1 MPRAPRRPSDEAR
14 RGAYK
19 PRVDFSRSRRR
30 REDGLL
36 SLRRL
41 DRDAGLFKRR
51 RDETSPAVHASD
63 PAPTPAEAES
73 PAAGARPPPTPSS
86 PADAA
91 APRDAAESE
100 LEGLSELVDKVCSDD
115 TTSQLEATVQFR
127 KLLSD
132 EKNSTVIKIIRAD
145 VLPRFAESLSRTGF
159 PQLQME
165 AAWVLTNIAASD
177 YTLLVAECGAVPRLV
192 ELLGS
197 PNANIRHQAIWCL
210 GNIAADLPSCRDIL
224 FDHGVVTP
232 LLSQFREDMK
242 IPVLRTAMWALSNL
256 CFGKLPAEVQV
267 KPILEIVSQL
277 IHSADE
283 KILADAC
290 WTVYYLCGGVDDAI
304 QDALDAGV
312 CPQLVNLLMHA
323 SSSVLLPVIMA
334 LARIS
339 AGDDAQVQVLI
350 ENGILNCLAQLLG
363 RSYPKN
369 IKKQACLIVS
379 NIATGSK
386 DQIQAVIDASII
398 SPLIVLLKTS
408 ETDIKKEAAWAL
420 SNAASGASS
429 EQIQYVLASVH
440 LNVSSVPWC
449 MTLNLILC
457 NGCLPS
463 GCRYLVSRGCLEPL
477 CNVLTYQ
484 DPDLVYTC
492 LQGLENIL
500 QAGEA
505 GKKGEE
511 ESEMNPY
518 AQFILESGG
527 LDKLEDLQDV
537 NSESIYDLAMKLLQS
552 YWEEEVSESDDPSVP
567 GSNDSSD
574 TVETTSEDA
583 AQPPAP
589 ASVADE
595 AE

>member
-1 MPRAPRRPSDEAR
+1 MPRAPRRQSGEAR
-14 RGAYK
+14 RVAYK
-19 PRVDFSRSRRR
+19 SRVDFSRSRRR
-30 REDGLL
+30 REDDLL
-36 SLRRL
+36 ALRRL

-51 RDETSPAVHASD
+51 RDE
-63 PAPTPAEAES
+63 PAPA
-73 PAAGARPPPTPSS
+73 
-86 PADAA
+86 
-91 APRDAAESE
+91 
-100 LEGLSELVDKVCSDD
+100 LEGLSELVDKLCSDD

-145 VLPRFAESLSRTGF
+145 VLPRFAEFLSRHGL

-210 GNIAADLPSCRDIL
+210 GNIAADMASCRDIL
-224 FDHGVVTP
+224 FDHGALTP

-267 KPILEIVSQL
+267 KPILEIISQL

-290 WTVYYLCGGVDDAI
+290 WTLYYICGGKGDAV
-304 QDALDAGV
+304 QDVLDAGV

-323 SSSVLLPVIMA
+323 SANVLLPVIMA

-339 AGDDAQVQVLI
+339 AGDDKQVEVLI
-350 ENGILNCLAQLLG
+350 ENGILNWLAQLLA
-363 RSYPKN
+363 RNYPKN
-369 IKKQACLIVS
+369 VKKQACLIVS
-379 NIATGSK
+379 NIAAGSK
-386 DQIQAVIDASII
+386 DQIQAVIDADII
-398 SPLIVLLKTS
+398 TPLIVLLRTS
-408 ETDIKKEAAWAL
+408 ETDIKKEAAWAI
-420 SNAASGASS
+420 SNAASGVQVIKFMFWHT
-429 EQIQYVLASVH
+429 E
-440 LNVSSVPWC
+440 LNMVISNDW
-449 MTLNLILC
+449 
-457 NGCLPS
+457 LPF

-477 CNVLTYQ
+477 CSILTYK
-484 DPDLVYTC
+484 DPDLLYTC
-492 LQGLENIL
+492 LEGLENIL

-511 ESEMNPY
+511 SGTNPY
-518 AQFILESGG
+518 AEFILECGG
-527 LDKLEDLQDV
+527 LEKLEGLQDV
-537 NSESIYDLAMKLLQS
+537 DSDRIYELVMKLLQS
-552 YWEEEVSESDDPSVP
+552 YWEEEVSESDDPNIP

-574 TVETTSEDA
+574 TVEATSEDA
-583 AQPPAP
+583 AQPPVP
-589 ASVADE
+589 PPSGADE

>member
-36 SLRRL
+36 ALRRL

-63 PAPTPAEAES
+63 PAPTPAEVES

-86 PADAA
+86 PPDAE

-145 VLPRFAESLSRTGF
+145 VLPRFAEFLSRTGL

-177 YTLLVAECGAVPRLV
+177 YTLLVAESGAVPRLV

-197 PNANIRHQAIWCL
+197 PNANVRHQAIWCL

-363 RSYPKN
+363 RNYPKN

-398 SPLIVLLKTS
+398 SPLIVILKTS

-429 EQIQYVLASVH
+429 EQIQY
-440 LNVSSVPWC
+440 
-449 MTLNLILC
+449 
-457 NGCLPS
+457 
-463 GCRYLVSRGCLEPL
+463 LVSRGCLEPL

-492 LQGLENIL
+492 LEGLENIL

-511 ESEMNPY
+511 ESETNPY

-537 NSESIYDLAMKLLQS
+537 NSERIYGLVMKLLQS
-552 YWEEEVSESDDPSVP
+552 YWEEEVSESDDPNIP
-567 GSNDSSD
+567 GSNDSADS
-574 TVETTSEDA
+574 VETTSEDA

>member
-36 SLRRL
+36 ALRRL

-51 RDETSPAVHASD
+51 RDESAPAVHATD
-63 PAPTPAEAES
+63 PAPPPSEEAPPASSAL
-73 PAAGARPPPTPSS
+73 PPPTPSL
-86 PADAA
+86 PPDAA

-115 TTSQLEATVQFR
+115 STSQLEATVQFR

-145 VLPRFAESLSRTGF
+145 VLPRFAEFLSSHGL
-159 PQLQME
+159 PQLQLE

-197 PNANIRHQAIWCL
+197 SNVNIRHQAIWCL

-232 LLSQFREDMK
+232 LLSQFREGMK

-267 KPILEIVSQL
+267 KPIVEIVSQL

-290 WTVYYLCGGVDDAI
+290 WTIYYICGGVDDAT
-304 QDALDAGV
+304 QDVLDAGV
-312 CPQLVNLLMHA
+312 CPQLVNLLMHVSA
-323 SSSVLLPVIMA
+323 SVLLPVTLA

-339 AGDDAQVQVLI
+339 AGTDAQIQVLI
-350 ENGILNCLAQLLG
+350 ENGILNYLAQLLA
-363 RSYPKN
+363 RSFPKN
-369 IKKQACLIVS
+369 IKKQACLIIS
-379 NIATGSK
+379 NIAAGSK

-398 SPLIVLLKTS
+398 SPLVVLLKTS

-429 EQIQYVLASVH
+429 EQIQY
-440 LNVSSVPWC
+440 
-449 MTLNLILC
+449 
-457 NGCLPS
+457 
-463 GCRYLVSRGCLEPL
+463 LVSRGCLEPL
-477 CNVLTYQ
+477 CNILAYQ
-484 DPDLVYTC
+484 DPDLLYTC
-492 LQGLENIL
+492 LEGLENIL
-500 QAGEA
+500 QEGEA

-511 ESEMNPY
+511 SGTNPY
-518 AQFILESGG
+518 AQFILECGG

-537 NSESIYDLAMKLLQS
+537 KSDRIYELVMKLLQS
-552 YWEEEVSESDDPSVP
+552 YWDEEVSESDDPNVP
-567 GSNDSSD
+567 GSNDSAD

-583 AQPPAP
+583 AQAQPPEP
-589 ASVADE
+589 ASAADE
-595 AE
+595 NE

>member
-429 EQIQYVLASVH
+429 EQIQY
-440 LNVSSVPWC
+440 
-449 MTLNLILC
+449 
-457 NGCLPS
+457 
-463 GCRYLVSRGCLEPL
+463 LVSRGCLEPL

>member
-1 MPRAPRRPSDEAR
+1 MPRAPRRQSDEAR

-36 SLRRL
+36 ALRRL
-41 DRDAGLFKRR
+41 NRDTGLFKRR
-51 RDETSPAVHASD
+51 RDEPAPAVPASD
-63 PAPTPAEAES
+63 LTPTRAEAAPFAGITR
-73 PAAGARPPPTPSS
+73 PAFTPSS
-86 PADAA
+86 PPDVA

-100 LEGLSELVDKVCSDD
+100 LEGLSELVDKLCSDD
-115 TTSQLEATVQFR
+115 TTSQLEATIQFR

-145 VLPRFAESLSRTGF
+145 VLPRFAEFLSRHGL

-197 PNANIRHQAIWCL
+197 LNANIRHQAIWCL
-210 GNIAADLPSCRDIL
+210 GNIAADLPSCRGIL
-224 FDHGVVTP
+224 FDHGALTP
-232 LLSQFREDMK
+232 LLSQFREGMK

-267 KPILEIVSQL
+267 KPILEIISQL

-290 WTVYYLCGGVDDAI
+290 WTVYYICGDKGDAV
-304 QDALDAGV
+304 QDVLDAGV

-323 SSSVLLPVIMA
+323 SANVLLPVIMA

-339 AGDDAQVQVLI
+339 AGDDKQVEVLI
-350 ENGILNCLAQLLG
+350 ENDILNCLGQLVA
-363 RSYPKN
+363 RNYPKN

-379 NIATGSK
+379 NIAAGSK
-386 DQIQAVIDASII
+386 DQIQAVIDADII
-398 SPLIVLLKTS
+398 TPLIVLLRTS
-408 ETDIKKEAAWAL
+408 EPDVKKEAAWAI
-420 SNAASGASS
+420 STAASGGSS
-429 EQIQYVLASVH
+429 DQIQY
-440 LNVSSVPWC
+440 
-449 MTLNLILC
+449 LI
-457 NGCLPS
+457 
-463 GCRYLVSRGCLEPL
+463 SRGCLEPL
-477 CNVLTYQ
+477 CSVLTHN

-492 LQGLENIL
+492 LEGLENIL
-500 QAGEA
+500 HAGEA

-511 ESEMNPY
+511 SGTNPY
-518 AQFILESGG
+518 AEFILECGG
-527 LDKLEDLQDV
+527 LEKLEDLQDV
-537 NSESIYDLAMKLLQS
+537 DSDRIYELAMKLLQS
-552 YWEEEVSESDDPSVP
+552 YWEEEVSESDDPNIP
-567 GSNDSSD
+567 GSNYSSD
-574 TVETTSEDA
+574 TVEATSEDA
-583 AQPPAP
+583 AAAVQPPP
-589 ASVADE
+589 VPPPPSTADE

>member
-36 SLRRL
+36 ALRRL

-51 RDETSPAVHASD
+51 RDETAPTVHASD
-63 PAPTPAEAES
+63 PAPTSVEEAPPAS
-73 PAAGARPPPTPSS
+73 NARPPPGSSS
-86 PADAA
+86 PPDPS
-91 APRDAAESE
+91 APRNAIESE

-132 EKNSTVIKIIRAD
+132 EKNSTVIRIIRAD
-145 VLPRFAESLSRTGF
+145 VLPRLAEFLSRHGL

-232 LLSQFREDMK
+232 LLSQFRDDMK
-242 IPVLRTAMWALSNL
+242 IPVLRTAMWALSNI

-290 WTVYYLCGGVDDAI
+290 WTAYYICSGVDDAI
-304 QDALDAGV
+304 QDVLDAGV

-323 SSSVLLPVIMA
+323 SASVLLPVIMA

-339 AGDDAQVQVLI
+339 AGHDAQVQVLI
-350 ENGILNCLAQLLG
+350 ENGILNCLAQLLA
-363 RSYPKN
+363 RNYPKN

-379 NIATGSK
+379 NIATGNK
-386 DQIQAVIDASII
+386 EQIQAVIDASII
-398 SPLIVLLKTS
+398 SPLVVLLKTS
-408 ETDIKKEAAWAL
+408 ESDIKKEAAWAL
-420 SNAASGASS
+420 SNAVSSASS
-429 EQIQYVLASVH
+429 EQIQ
-440 LNVSSVPWC
+440 
-449 MTLNLILC
+449 
-457 NGCLPS
+457 
-463 GCRYLVSRGCLEPL
+463 YLVSRGCLEPL
-477 CNVLTYQ
+477 CSILSYQ
-484 DPDLVYTC
+484 DHDLLYTC
-492 LQGLENIL
+492 LEGLENIL

-511 ESEMNPY
+511 SGTNPY
-518 AQFILESGG
+518 AQFILECRG
-527 LDKLEDLQDV
+527 LDKLEDLQDI
-537 NSESIYDLAMKLLQS
+537 NSDRIYELVMKLLQS
-552 YWEEEVSESDDPSVP
+552 YWEEEVSESDDLDVP
-567 GSNDSSD
+567 GSNDSAD
-574 TVETTSEDA
+574 TVETKPEGA
-583 AQPPAP
+583 AQPPEA
-589 ASVADE
+589 ASGADE

>member
-1 MPRAPRRPSDEAR
+1 MPRAPRRQSDEAR

-36 SLRRL
+36 ALRRL
-41 DRDAGLFKRR
+41 NRDTGLFKRR
-51 RDETSPAVHASD
+51 RDEPAPAVPASD
-63 PAPTPAEAES
+63 LTPTRAETAPFAGITRPAF
-73 PAAGARPPPTPSS
+73 TPSS
-86 PADAA
+86 PPDVA

-100 LEGLSELVDKVCSDD
+100 LEGLSELVDKLCSDD
-115 TTSQLEATVQFR
+115 TTSQLEATIQFR

-145 VLPRFAESLSRTGF
+145 VLPRFAEFLSRHGL

-197 PNANIRHQAIWCL
+197 LNANIRHQAIWCL
-210 GNIAADLPSCRDIL
+210 GNIAADLPSCRGIL
-224 FDHGVVTP
+224 FDHGALTP
-232 LLSQFREDMK
+232 LLSQFREGMK

-267 KPILEIVSQL
+267 KPILEIISQL

-290 WTVYYLCGGVDDAI
+290 WTVYYICGDKGDAV
-304 QDALDAGV
+304 QDVLDAGV

-323 SSSVLLPVIMA
+323 SANVLLPVIMA

-339 AGDDAQVQVLI
+339 AGDDKQVEVLI
-350 ENGILNCLAQLLG
+350 ENDILNCLGQLVA
-363 RSYPKN
+363 RNYPKN

-379 NIATGSK
+379 NIAAGSK
-386 DQIQAVIDASII
+386 DQIQAVIDADII
-398 SPLIVLLKTS
+398 TPLIVLLRTS
-408 ETDIKKEAAWAL
+408 ETDVKKEAAWAI
-420 SNAASGASS
+420 STAASGGSS
-429 EQIQYVLASVH
+429 DQIQ
-440 LNVSSVPWC
+440 
-449 MTLNLILC
+449 
-457 NGCLPS
+457 
-463 GCRYLVSRGCLEPL
+463 YLVSRGCLEPL
-477 CNVLTYQ
+477 CSVLTHN

-492 LQGLENIL
+492 LEGLENIL
-500 QAGEA
+500 RAGEA

-511 ESEMNPY
+511 SGTNPY
-518 AQFILESGG
+518 AEFILECGG
-527 LDKLEDLQDV
+527 LEKLEDLQDV
-537 NSESIYDLAMKLLQS
+537 DSDRIYELAMKLLQS
-552 YWEEEVSESDDPSVP
+552 YWEEEVSESDDPNIP

-574 TVETTSEDA
+574 TVEATSEDA
-583 AQPPAP
+583 AAAVQPPPVPLPPSA
-589 ASVADE
+589 ADE

>member
-36 SLRRL
+36 ALRRL

-73 PAAGARPPPTPSS
+73 PAASARPPPTPSS
-86 PADAA
+86 PPDAA

-100 LEGLSELVDKVCSDD
+100 LEGLSELVEKICSDD

-145 VLPRFAESLSRTGF
+145 VLPRFAEFLSRTGL

-197 PNANIRHQAIWCL
+197 PNVNIRHQAIWCL

-232 LLSQFREDMK
+232 LLTQFREDMK

-290 WTVYYLCGGVDDAI
+290 WTVYYMCGGVDDAI
-304 QDALDAGV
+304 QDVLDAGV

-339 AGDDAQVQVLI
+339 AGDDAQVQILI
-350 ENGILNCLAQLLG
+350 ENGILNCFAQLLG

-386 DQIQAVIDASII
+386 DQVQAVIDASII

-420 SNAASGASS
+420 SNAASSASS
-429 EQIQYVLASVH
+429 EQIQ
-440 LNVSSVPWC
+440 
-449 MTLNLILC
+449 
-457 NGCLPS
+457 
-463 GCRYLVSRGCLEPL
+463 YLVSRGCLEPL

-492 LQGLENIL
+492 LEGLENIL

-511 ESEMNPY
+511 SETNPY

-537 NSESIYDLAMKLLQS
+537 NSERIYDLVMKLLQS
-552 YWEEEVSESDDPSVP
+552 YWEEEVSESDDPNVP
-567 GSNDSSD
+567 GSNDSAD

-583 AQPPAP
+583 AEPPAP
-589 ASVADE
+589 ASGADE

>member
-429 EQIQYVLASVH
+429 EQIQY
-440 LNVSSVPWC
+440 
-449 MTLNLILC
+449 
-457 NGCLPS
+457 
-463 GCRYLVSRGCLEPL
+463 LVSRGCLEPL

-552 YWEEEVSESDDPSVP
+552 YWEEEVSESDDPNVP

>member
-1 MPRAPRRPSDEAR
+1 M
-14 RGAYK
+14 
-19 PRVDFSRSRRR
+19 
-30 REDGLL
+30 
-36 SLRRL
+36 
-41 DRDAGLFKRR
+41 
-51 RDETSPAVHASD
+51 
-63 PAPTPAEAES
+63 
-73 PAAGARPPPTPSS
+73 
-86 PADAA
+86 
-91 APRDAAESE
+91 
-100 LEGLSELVDKVCSDD
+100 VDKVCSDD
-115 TTSQLEATVQFR
+115 STSQLEATVQFR

-132 EKNSTVIKIIRAD
+132 GKNSTVIKIIRAD
-145 VLPRFAESLSRTGF
+145 VLPRFAEFLSRHGL
-159 PQLQME
+159 PQLQLE

-192 ELLGS
+192 ELLES

-224 FDHGVVTP
+224 FDHGVMTP

-256 CFGKLPAEVQV
+256 CFGKFPAEVQV

-290 WTVYYLCGGVDDAI
+290 WTVYYICGGVDDAI
-304 QDALDAGV
+304 QDILDVGV
-312 CPQLVNLLMHA
+312 CPQLVNLLMHGSA
-323 SSSVLLPVIMA
+323 SVLLPVIMA

-350 ENGILNCLAQLLG
+350 ENGILDCLAQLLA

-408 ETDIKKEAAWAL
+408 EADIKKEAAWAL
-420 SNAASGASS
+420 SNAALGASS
-429 EQIQYVLASVH
+429 EQIQ
-440 LNVSSVPWC
+440 
-449 MTLNLILC
+449 
-457 NGCLPS
+457 
-463 GCRYLVSRGCLEPL
+463 YLVSRGCLEPL
-477 CNVLTYQ
+477 CSVLTYQ
-484 DPDLVYTC
+484 DPDLVHAC
-492 LQGLENIL
+492 LEGLENIL

-511 ESEMNPY
+511 SGTNPY
-518 AQFILESGG
+518 AQFILECGW
-527 LDKLEDLQDV
+527 LDKLEDLQEV
-537 NSESIYDLAMKLLQS
+537 NNDRIYELVMKLLQS
-552 YWEEEVSESDDPSVP
+552 YWEEEVSESDDPIVP
-567 GSNDSSD
+567 GSNDSAD

-589 ASVADE
+589 ASGADE

>member
-36 SLRRL
+36 ALRRL

-51 RDETSPAVHASD
+51 RDESAPAVHATD
-63 PAPTPAEAES
+63 PAPPPSEEAP
-73 PAAGARPPPTPSS
+73 PAASALPPPTPSL
-86 PADAA
+86 PPDAA

-115 TTSQLEATVQFR
+115 STSQLEATVQFR

-145 VLPRFAESLSRTGF
+145 VLPRFAEFLSIHGL
-159 PQLQME
+159 PQLQLE

-197 PNANIRHQAIWCL
+197 SNVNIRHQAIWCL

-232 LLSQFREDMK
+232 LLSQFREGMK

-267 KPILEIVSQL
+267 KPIVEIVSQL

-290 WTVYYLCGGVDDAI
+290 WTIYYICGGVDDAT
-304 QDALDAGV
+304 QDVLDAGV
-312 CPQLVNLLMHA
+312 CPQLVNLLMHVSA
-323 SSSVLLPVIMA
+323 SVLLPVILA

-339 AGDDAQVQVLI
+339 AGTDAQIQVLI
-350 ENGILNCLAQLLG
+350 ENGILNYLAQLLA
-363 RSYPKN
+363 RSCPKN
-369 IKKQACLIVS
+369 IKKQACLIIS
-379 NIATGSK
+379 NIAAGSK

-398 SPLIVLLKTS
+398 SPLVVLLKTS

-429 EQIQYVLASVH
+429 EQIQY
-440 LNVSSVPWC
+440 
-449 MTLNLILC
+449 
-457 NGCLPS
+457 
-463 GCRYLVSRGCLEPL
+463 LVSRGCLEPL

-484 DPDLVYTC
+484 DPDLLYTC
-492 LQGLENIL
+492 LEGLENIL
-500 QAGEA
+500 QEGEA

-511 ESEMNPY
+511 SGTNPY
-518 AQFILESGG
+518 AQFIQECGG

-537 NSESIYDLAMKLLQS
+537 KSDRIYELVIKLLQS
-552 YWEEEVSESDDPSVP
+552 YWDEEVSESDDPNVP
-567 GSNDSSD
+567 GSNDSAD

-583 AQPPAP
+583 AQAQPPEP
-589 ASVADE
+589 ASAADE
-595 AE
+595 NE

>member
-1 MPRAPRRPSDEAR
+1 MPRAPRRQSGEAR
-14 RGAYK
+14 LGAYK
-19 PRVDFSRSRRR
+19 SRVDFSRSRRR
-30 REDGLL
+30 REDDLL
-36 SLRRL
+36 ALRRL

-51 RDETSPAVHASD
+51 RDEPAPTVPASD
-63 PAPTPAEAES
+63 PAPAPAEAAP
-73 PAAGARPPPTPSS
+73 PAGNTRPTLPPSS
-86 PADAA
+86 PPDVA
-91 APRDAAESE
+91 APRNAAESE
-100 LEGLSELVDKVCSDD
+100 LEGLAELVDKLCSDD

-145 VLPRFAESLSRTGF
+145 VLPRFAEFLSRHGL

-224 FDHGVVTP
+224 FDHGALTP

-267 KPILEIVSQL
+267 KPILEIISQL
-277 IHSADE
+277 IYSADE

-290 WTVYYLCGGVDDAI
+290 WTVYYICGGKGDAV
-304 QDALDAGV
+304 QDVLDAGV

-323 SSSVLLPVIMA
+323 SANVLLPVILA

-339 AGDDAQVQVLI
+339 AGDDKQVEVLV
-350 ENGILNCLAQLLG
+350 ENGILNCLAQLLA
-363 RSYPKN
+363 RNYPKN

-379 NIATGSK
+379 NIAAGSK
-386 DQIQAVIDASII
+386 DQIQAVIDADII
-398 SPLIVLLKTS
+398 TPLIVLLRTS
-408 ETDIKKEAAWAL
+408 ETDIKKEAAWAI
-420 SNAASGASS
+420 SNVASS
-429 EQIQYVLASVH
+429 GSSDQIQ
-440 LNVSSVPWC
+440 
-449 MTLNLILC
+449 
-457 NGCLPS
+457 
-463 GCRYLVSRGCLEPL
+463 YLVSRGCLEPL
-477 CNVLTYQ
+477 CSALTYS

-492 LQGLENIL
+492 LEGLENIL

-511 ESEMNPY
+511 SGTNPY
-518 AQFILESGG
+518 AEFILECGG
-527 LDKLEDLQDV
+527 LEKLEDLQDV
-537 NSESIYDLAMKLLQS
+537 DSDRIYELVMKLLQS
-552 YWEEEVSESDDPSVP
+552 YWEEEVSESDDPNIP

-574 TVETTSEDA
+574 TVEAASEDA
-583 AQPPAP
+583 AQPPVP
-589 ASVADE
+589 PPPGADE

>member
-1 MPRAPRRPSDEAR
+1 MPRAPRRQSDEAR

-30 REDGLL
+30 REDGLIA
-36 SLRRL
+36 LRRL
-41 DRDAGLFKRR
+41 NRDTGLFKRR
-51 RDETSPAVHASD
+51 RDEPAPVVPASD
-63 PAPTPAEAES
+63 LTPTRAEAAPFAGITR
-73 PAAGARPPPTPSS
+73 PAFTPSS
-86 PADAA
+86 PPDVA

-100 LEGLSELVDKVCSDD
+100 LEGLSELVDKLCSDD
-115 TTSQLEATVQFR
+115 TTSQLEATIQFR

-145 VLPRFAESLSRTGF
+145 VLPRFAEFLSRHGL

-197 PNANIRHQAIWCL
+197 LNANIRHQAIWCL
-210 GNIAADLPSCRDIL
+210 GNIAADLPSCRGIL
-224 FDHGVVTP
+224 FDHGALTP
-232 LLSQFREDMK
+232 LLSQFREGMK

-267 KPILEIVSQL
+267 KPILEIISQL

-290 WTVYYLCGGVDDAI
+290 WTVYYICGDKGDAV
-304 QDALDAGV
+304 QDVLDAGV

-323 SSSVLLPVIMA
+323 SANVLLPVIMA

-339 AGDDAQVQVLI
+339 AGDDKQVEVLI
-350 ENGILNCLAQLLG
+350 ENDILNCLGQLVA
-363 RSYPKN
+363 RNYPKN

-379 NIATGSK
+379 NIAAGSK
-386 DQIQAVIDASII
+386 DQIQAVIDADII
-398 SPLIVLLKTS
+398 TPLIVLLRTS
-408 ETDIKKEAAWAL
+408 ETDVKKEAAWAI
-420 SNAASGASS
+420 STAASGGSS
-429 EQIQYVLASVH
+429 DQIQ
-440 LNVSSVPWC
+440 
-449 MTLNLILC
+449 
-457 NGCLPS
+457 
-463 GCRYLVSRGCLEPL
+463 YLVSRGCLEPL
-477 CNVLTYQ
+477 CSVLTHN

-492 LQGLENIL
+492 LEGLENIL
-500 QAGEA
+500 RAGEA

-511 ESEMNPY
+511 SGTNPY
-518 AQFILESGG
+518 AEFILECGG
-527 LDKLEDLQDV
+527 LEKLEDLQDV
-537 NSESIYDLAMKLLQS
+537 DSDRIYELAMKLLQS
-552 YWEEEVSESDDPSVP
+552 YWEEEVSESDDPNIP

-574 TVETTSEDA
+574 TVEATSEDA
-583 AQPPAP
+583 AAAVQPPPVPPPPSA
-589 ASVADE
+589 ADE

>member
-1 MPRAPRRPSDEAR
+1 MPRAPRRQSDEAR

-36 SLRRL
+36 ALRRL
-41 DRDAGLFKRR
+41 NRDTGLFKRR
-51 RDETSPAVHASD
+51 RDEPAPAVPASD
-63 PAPTPAEAES
+63 LTPTRAEAAPFAGITR
-73 PAAGARPPPTPSS
+73 PAFTPSS
-86 PADAA
+86 PPDVA

-100 LEGLSELVDKVCSDD
+100 LEGLSELVDKLCSDD
-115 TTSQLEATVQFR
+115 TTSQLEATIQFR

-145 VLPRFAESLSRTGF
+145 VLPRFAEFLSRHGL

-197 PNANIRHQAIWCL
+197 LNANIRHQAIWCL
-210 GNIAADLPSCRDIL
+210 GNIAADLPSCRGIL
-224 FDHGVVTP
+224 FDHGALTP
-232 LLSQFREDMK
+232 LLSQFREGMK

-267 KPILEIVSQL
+267 KPILEIISQL

-290 WTVYYLCGGVDDAI
+290 WTVYYICGDKGDAV
-304 QDALDAGV
+304 QDVLDAGV

-323 SSSVLLPVIMA
+323 SANVLLPVIMA

-339 AGDDAQVQVLI
+339 AGDDKQVEVLI
-350 ENGILNCLAQLLG
+350 ENDILNCLGQLVA
-363 RSYPKN
+363 RNYPKN

-379 NIATGSK
+379 NIAAGSK
-386 DQIQAVIDASII
+386 DQIQAVIDADII
-398 SPLIVLLKTS
+398 TPLIVLLRTS
-408 ETDIKKEAAWAL
+408 ETDVKKEAAWAI
-420 SNAASGASS
+420 STAASGGSS
-429 EQIQYVLASVH
+429 DQIQ
-440 LNVSSVPWC
+440 
-449 MTLNLILC
+449 
-457 NGCLPS
+457 
-463 GCRYLVSRGCLEPL
+463 YLVSRGCLEPL
-477 CNVLTYQ
+477 CSVLTHN

-492 LQGLENIL
+492 LEGLENIL
-500 QAGEA
+500 RAGEA

-511 ESEMNPY
+511 SGTNPY
-518 AQFILESGG
+518 AEFILECGG
-527 LDKLEDLQDV
+527 LEKLEDLQDV
-537 NSESIYDLAMKLLQS
+537 DSDRIYELAMKLLQS
-552 YWEEEVSESDDPSVP
+552 YWEEEVSESDDPNIP

-574 TVETTSEDA
+574 TVEATSEDA
-583 AQPPAP
+583 AAAAAVQPPPVPLPPSA
-589 ASVADE
+589 ADE

>member
-1 MPRAPRRPSDEAR
+1 MPRAPRRQSDEAR

-36 SLRRL
+36 ALRRL
-41 DRDAGLFKRR
+41 NRDTGLFKRR
-51 RDETSPAVHASD
+51 RDEPAPAVPASD
-63 PAPTPAEAES
+63 LTPTRAEAAPFAGITR
-73 PAAGARPPPTPSS
+73 PAFTPSS
-86 PADAA
+86 PPDVA

-100 LEGLSELVDKVCSDD
+100 LEGLSELVDKLCSDD
-115 TTSQLEATVQFR
+115 TTSQLEATIQFR

-145 VLPRFAESLSRTGF
+145 VLPRFAEFLSRHGL

-197 PNANIRHQAIWCL
+197 LNANIRHQAIWCL
-210 GNIAADLPSCRDIL
+210 GNIAADLPSCRGIL
-224 FDHGVVTP
+224 FDHGALTP
-232 LLSQFREDMK
+232 LLSQFREGMK

-267 KPILEIVSQL
+267 KPILEIISQL

-290 WTVYYLCGGVDDAI
+290 WTVYYICGDKGDAV
-304 QDALDAGV
+304 QDVLDAGV

-323 SSSVLLPVIMA
+323 SANVLLPVIMA

-339 AGDDAQVQVLI
+339 AGDDKQVEVLI
-350 ENGILNCLAQLLG
+350 ENDILNCLGQLVA
-363 RSYPKN
+363 RNYPKN

-379 NIATGSK
+379 NIAAGSK
-386 DQIQAVIDASII
+386 DQIQAVIDADII
-398 SPLIVLLKTS
+398 TPLIVLLRTS
-408 ETDIKKEAAWAL
+408 EMDVKKEAAWAI
-420 SNAASGASS
+420 STAASGGSS
-429 EQIQYVLASVH
+429 DQIQ
-440 LNVSSVPWC
+440 
-449 MTLNLILC
+449 
-457 NGCLPS
+457 
-463 GCRYLVSRGCLEPL
+463 YLVSRGCLEPL
-477 CNVLTYQ
+477 CSVLTHN

-492 LQGLENIL
+492 LEGLENIL
-500 QAGEA
+500 RAGEA

-511 ESEMNPY
+511 SGTNPY
-518 AQFILESGG
+518 AEFILECGG
-527 LDKLEDLQDV
+527 LEKLEDLQDV
-537 NSESIYDLAMKLLQS
+537 DSDRIYELAMKLLQS
-552 YWEEEVSESDDPSVP
+552 YWEEEVSESDDPNIP

-574 TVETTSEDA
+574 TVEATSEDA
-583 AQPPAP
+583 AAAAAVQPPPVPLPPSA
-589 ASVADE
+589 ADE

>member
-36 SLRRL
+36 ALRRL

-51 RDETSPAVHASD
+51 RDESAPAVHATD
-63 PAPTPAEAES
+63 PAPPPSEEAPPASSAL
-73 PAAGARPPPTPSS
+73 PPPTPSL
-86 PADAA
+86 PPDAA

-115 TTSQLEATVQFR
+115 STSQLEATVQFR

-145 VLPRFAESLSRTGF
+145 VLPRFAEFLSSHGL
-159 PQLQME
+159 PQLQLE

-197 PNANIRHQAIWCL
+197 SNVNIRHQAIWCL

-232 LLSQFREDMK
+232 LLSQFREGMK

-267 KPILEIVSQL
+267 KPIVEIVSQL

-290 WTVYYLCGGVDDAI
+290 WTIYYICGGVDDAT
-304 QDALDAGV
+304 QDVLDAGV
-312 CPQLVNLLMHA
+312 CPQLVNLLMHVSA
-323 SSSVLLPVIMA
+323 SVLLPVTLA

-339 AGDDAQVQVLI
+339 AGTDA
-350 ENGILNCLAQLLG
+350 
-363 RSYPKN
+363 
-369 IKKQACLIVS
+369 
-379 NIATGSK
+379 
-386 DQIQAVIDASII
+386 QIQAVIDASII
-398 SPLIVLLKTS
+398 SPLVVLLKTS

-429 EQIQYVLASVH
+429 EQIQY
-440 LNVSSVPWC
+440 
-449 MTLNLILC
+449 
-457 NGCLPS
+457 
-463 GCRYLVSRGCLEPL
+463 LVSRGCLEPL
-477 CNVLTYQ
+477 CNILAYQ
-484 DPDLVYTC
+484 DPDLLYTC
-492 LQGLENIL
+492 LEGLENIL
-500 QAGEA
+500 QEGEA

-511 ESEMNPY
+511 SGTNPY
-518 AQFILESGG
+518 AQFILECGG

-537 NSESIYDLAMKLLQS
+537 KSDRIYELVMKLLQS
-552 YWEEEVSESDDPSVP
+552 YWDEEVSESDDPNVP
-567 GSNDSSD
+567 GSNDSAD

-583 AQPPAP
+583 AQAQPPEP
-589 ASVADE
+589 ASAADE
-595 AE
+595 NE

>member
-1 MPRAPRRPSDEAR
+1 MPRAPRRQSDEAR

-36 SLRRL
+36 ALRRL
-41 DRDAGLFKRR
+41 NRDTGLFKRR
-51 RDETSPAVHASD
+51 RDEPAPAVPASD
-63 PAPTPAEAES
+63 LTPTRAEAAPFAGITR
-73 PAAGARPPPTPSS
+73 PAFTPSS
-86 PADAA
+86 PPDVA

-100 LEGLSELVDKVCSDD
+100 LEGLSELVDKLCSDD
-115 TTSQLEATVQFR
+115 TTSQLEATIQFR

-145 VLPRFAESLSRTGF
+145 VLPRFAEFLSRHGL

-197 PNANIRHQAIWCL
+197 LNANIRHQAIWCL
-210 GNIAADLPSCRDIL
+210 GNIAADLPSCRGIL
-224 FDHGVVTP
+224 FDHGALTP
-232 LLSQFREDMK
+232 LLSQFREGMK

-267 KPILEIVSQL
+267 KPILEIISQL

-290 WTVYYLCGGVDDAI
+290 WTVYYICGDKGDAV
-304 QDALDAGV
+304 QDVLDAGV

-323 SSSVLLPVIMA
+323 SANVLLPVIMA

-339 AGDDAQVQVLI
+339 AGDDKQVEVLI
-350 ENGILNCLAQLLG
+350 ENDILNCLGQLVA
-363 RSYPKN
+363 RNYPKN

-379 NIATGSK
+379 NIAAGSK
-386 DQIQAVIDASII
+386 DQIQAVIDADII
-398 SPLIVLLKTS
+398 TPLIVLLRTS
-408 ETDIKKEAAWAL
+408 EMDVKKEAAWAI
-420 SNAASGASS
+420 STAASGGSS
-429 EQIQYVLASVH
+429 DQIQ
-440 LNVSSVPWC
+440 
-449 MTLNLILC
+449 
-457 NGCLPS
+457 
-463 GCRYLVSRGCLEPL
+463 YLVSRGCLEPL
-477 CNVLTYQ
+477 CSVLTHN

-492 LQGLENIL
+492 LEGLENIL
-500 QAGEA
+500 RAGEA

-511 ESEMNPY
+511 SGTNPY
-518 AQFILESGG
+518 AEFILECGG
-527 LDKLEDLQDV
+527 LEKLEDLQDV
-537 NSESIYDLAMKLLQS
+537 DSDRIYELAMKLLQS
-552 YWEEEVSESDDPSVP
+552 YWEEEVSESDDPNIP

-574 TVETTSEDA
+574 TVEATSEDA
-583 AQPPAP
+583 AAAVQPPP
-589 ASVADE
+589 VPPPPSTADE

>member
-1 MPRAPRRPSDEAR
+1 MPRAPRRQSDEAR

-36 SLRRL
+36 ALRRL
-41 DRDAGLFKRR
+41 NRDTGLFKRR
-51 RDETSPAVHASD
+51 RDEPAPAVPASD
-63 PAPTPAEAES
+63 LTPTRAEAAPFAGITR
-73 PAAGARPPPTPSS
+73 PAFTPSS
-86 PADAA
+86 PPDVA

-100 LEGLSELVDKVCSDD
+100 LEGLSELVDKLCSDD
-115 TTSQLEATVQFR
+115 TTSQLEATIQFR

-145 VLPRFAESLSRTGF
+145 VLPRFAEFLSRHGL

-197 PNANIRHQAIWCL
+197 LNANIRHQAIWCL
-210 GNIAADLPSCRDIL
+210 GNIAADLPSCRGIL
-224 FDHGVVTP
+224 FDHGALTP
-232 LLSQFREDMK
+232 LLSQFREGMK

-267 KPILEIVSQL
+267 KPILEIISQL

-290 WTVYYLCGGVDDAI
+290 WTVYYICGDKGDAV
-304 QDALDAGV
+304 QDVLDAGV

-323 SSSVLLPVIMA
+323 SANVLLPVIMA

-339 AGDDAQVQVLI
+339 AGDDKQVEVLI
-350 ENGILNCLAQLLG
+350 ENDILNCLGQLVA
-363 RSYPKN
+363 RNYPKN

-379 NIATGSK
+379 NIAAGSK
-386 DQIQAVIDASII
+386 DQIQAVIDADII
-398 SPLIVLLKTS
+398 TPLIVLLRTS
-408 ETDIKKEAAWAL
+408 ETDVKKEAAWAI
-420 SNAASGASS
+420 STAASGGSS
-429 EQIQYVLASVH
+429 DQIQ
-440 LNVSSVPWC
+440 
-449 MTLNLILC
+449 
-457 NGCLPS
+457 
-463 GCRYLVSRGCLEPL
+463 YLVSRGCLEPL
-477 CNVLTYQ
+477 CSVLTHN

-492 LQGLENIL
+492 LEGLENIL
-500 QAGEA
+500 RAGEA

-511 ESEMNPY
+511 SGTNPY
-518 AQFILESGG
+518 AEFILECGG
-527 LDKLEDLQDV
+527 LEKLEDLQDV
-537 NSESIYDLAMKLLQS
+537 DSDRIYELAMKLLQS
-552 YWEEEVSESDDPSVP
+552 YWEEEVSESDDPNIP

-574 TVETTSEDA
+574 TVEATSEDA
-583 AQPPAP
+583 AAAVQPPP
-589 ASVADE
+589 VPPPPSTADE

>member
-36 SLRRL
+36 ALRRL

-51 RDETSPAVHASD
+51 RDEPVPASD
-63 PAPTPAEAES
+63 PAPDPAETAP
-73 PAAGARPPPTPSS
+73 PASSDHPPPSSS
-86 PADAA
+86 PPDAA
-91 APRDAAESE
+91 APRNAAESE

-145 VLPRFAESLSRTGF
+145 VLPRFAEFLSRHAL

-224 FDHGVVTP
+224 FEHGVVTP

-290 WTVYYLCGGVDDAI
+290 WTVYYICGGVDGAI
-304 QDALDAGV
+304 QDVLDAGA

-323 SSSVLLPVIMA
+323 SATVLLPVIMA

-350 ENGILNCLAQLLG
+350 ENGVLNCLAQLLA
-363 RSYPKN
+363 RNYTMN

-379 NIATGSK
+379 NIAIGSK
-386 DQIQAVIDASII
+386 DQIQAVIDASVI
-398 SPLIVLLKTS
+398 SPLVALLKTS

-420 SNAASGASS
+420 SNAASIASS
-429 EQIQYVLASVH
+429 EQIEYVLACGH
-440 LNVSSVPWC
+440 PNVSSSALWVHDIE
-449 MTLNLILC
+449 LD
-457 NGCLPS
+457 
-463 GCRYLVSRGCLEPL
+463 PL
-477 CNVLTYQ
+477 Q
-484 DPDLVYTC
+484 WGA
-492 LQGLENIL
+492 GLENIL
-500 QAGEA
+500 EAGEA
-505 GKKGEE
+505 GKKGK
-511 ESEMNPY
+511 ESGTNPY
-518 AQFILESGG
+518 AQFILECGG
-527 LDKLEDLQDV
+527 LDKVEDLQDV
-537 NSESIYDLAMKLLQS
+537 NSDRIYKLVMKLLQS
-552 YWEEEVSESDDPSVP
+552 YWEEEVSESDDPNVP
-567 GSNDSSD
+567 GSNDSAD

-589 ASVADE
+589 AASGADE

>member
-1 MPRAPRRPSDEAR
+1 
-14 RGAYK
+14 
-19 PRVDFSRSRRR
+19 VDQ
-30 REDGLL
+30 
-36 SLRRL
+36 
-41 DRDAGLFKRR
+41 
-51 RDETSPAVHASD
+51 
-63 PAPTPAEAES
+63 
-73 PAAGARPPPTPSS
+73 
-86 PADAA
+86 
-91 APRDAAESE
+91 
-100 LEGLSELVDKVCSDD
+100 VCSDD

-132 EKNSTVIKIIRAD
+132 EKNSTVIRIIRAD
-145 VLPRFAESLSRTGF
+145 VLPRLAEFLSRHGL

-232 LLSQFREDMK
+232 LLSQFRADMK
-242 IPVLRTAMWALSNL
+242 IPVLRTAMWALSNI

-290 WTVYYLCGGVDDAI
+290 WTAYYICSGVDDAI
-304 QDALDAGV
+304 QDVLDAGV

-323 SSSVLLPVIMA
+323 SASVLLPVIMA

-339 AGDDAQVQVLI
+339 AGHDAQVQVLI
-350 ENGILNCLAQLLG
+350 ENGILNCLAQLLA
-363 RSYPKN
+363 RNYPKN

-379 NIATGSK
+379 NIATGNK
-386 DQIQAVIDASII
+386 EQIQAVIDASII
-398 SPLIVLLKTS
+398 SPLVVLLKTS
-408 ETDIKKEAAWAL
+408 ESDIKKEAAWAL
-420 SNAASGASS
+420 SNAASSASS
-429 EQIQYVLASVH
+429 EQIQ
-440 LNVSSVPWC
+440 
-449 MTLNLILC
+449 
-457 NGCLPS
+457 
-463 GCRYLVSRGCLEPL
+463 YLVSRGCLEPL
-477 CNVLTYQ
+477 CSILSYQ
-484 DPDLVYTC
+484 DHDLLYTC
-492 LQGLENIL
+492 LEGLENIL

-511 ESEMNPY
+511 SGTNPY
-518 AQFILESGG
+518 AQFILECRG
-527 LDKLEDLQDV
+527 LDKLEDLQDI
-537 NSESIYDLAMKLLQS
+537 NSDRIYELVMKLLQS
-552 YWEEEVSESDDPSVP
+552 YWEEEVSESDDLDVP
-567 GSNDSSD
+567 GSNDSAD
-574 TVETTSEDA
+574 TVETKPEGA
-583 AQPPAP
+583 AQPPEA
-589 ASVADE
+589 ASGADE

>member
-1 MPRAPRRPSDEAR
+1 MPRAPRRQSDEAR

-36 SLRRL
+36 ALRRL
-41 DRDAGLFKRR
+41 NRDTGLFKRR
-51 RDETSPAVHASD
+51 RDEPAPAVPASD
-63 PAPTPAEAES
+63 LTPTRAEAAPFAGITR
-73 PAAGARPPPTPSS
+73 PAFTPSS
-86 PADAA
+86 PPDVA

-100 LEGLSELVDKVCSDD
+100 LEGLSELVDKLCSDD
-115 TTSQLEATVQFR
+115 TTSQLEATIQFR

-145 VLPRFAESLSRTGF
+145 VLPRFAEFLSRHGL

-197 PNANIRHQAIWCL
+197 LNANIRHQAIWCL
-210 GNIAADLPSCRDIL
+210 GNIAADLPSCRGIL
-224 FDHGVVTP
+224 FDHGALTP
-232 LLSQFREDMK
+232 LLSQFREGMK

-267 KPILEIVSQL
+267 KPILEIISQL

-290 WTVYYLCGGVDDAI
+290 WTVYYICGDKGDAV
-304 QDALDAGV
+304 QDVLDAGV

-323 SSSVLLPVIMA
+323 SANVLLPVIMA

-339 AGDDAQVQVLI
+339 AGDDKQVEVLI
-350 ENGILNCLAQLLG
+350 ENDILNCLGQLVA
-363 RSYPKN
+363 RNYPKN

-379 NIATGSK
+379 NIAAGSK
-386 DQIQAVIDASII
+386 DQIQAVIDADII
-398 SPLIVLLKTS
+398 TSLIVLLRTS
-408 ETDIKKEAAWAL
+408 EPDVKKEAAWAI
-420 SNAASGASS
+420 STAASGGSS
-429 EQIQYVLASVH
+429 DQIQ
-440 LNVSSVPWC
+440 
-449 MTLNLILC
+449 
-457 NGCLPS
+457 
-463 GCRYLVSRGCLEPL
+463 YLVSRGCLEPL
-477 CNVLTYQ
+477 CSVLTHN

-492 LQGLENIL
+492 LEGLENIL
-500 QAGEA
+500 RAGEA

-511 ESEMNPY
+511 SGTNPY
-518 AQFILESGG
+518 AEFILECGG
-527 LDKLEDLQDV
+527 LEKLEDLQDV
-537 NSESIYDLAMKLLQS
+537 DSDRIYELAMKLLQS
-552 YWEEEVSESDDPSVP
+552 YWEEEVSESDDPNIP

-574 TVETTSEDA
+574 TVEATSEDA
-583 AQPPAP
+583 AAAVQPPPVPPPPSA
-589 ASVADE
+589 ADE